1 MIVLICTR
9 KHTTI
14 PYKAA
19 SKFLDQR
26 KGREGNEERGGGGG
40 GGGLFVEEME
50 RGEGGNVVK
59 WGNGEGVPCSWRK
72 WRGGRGEGC
81 EMGEMERGEGGK
93 GGVLFRIGNGEGGR
107 GGIL

>member
-40 GGGLFVEEME
+40 GGAVRRGNGEGGGGECCEMGKWRGGGSLFVEEME
-50 RGEGGNVVK
+50 RGEGEKVVK
-59 WGNGEGVPCSWRK
+59 WGN
-72 WRGGRGEGC
+72 
-81 EMGEMERGEGGK
+81 
-93 GGVLFRIGNGEGGR
+93 
-107 GGIL
+107 

>member
-40 GGGLFVEEME
+40 GLFVEEME
-50 RGEGGNVVK
+50 REEGGNVVK
-59 WGNGEGVPCSWRK
+59 WGNGEGGGGGVPCLWRK
-72 WRGGRGEGC
+72 WRGG
-81 EMGEMERGEGGK
+81 K
-93 GGVLFRIGNGEGGR
+93 GRRL
-107 GGIL
+107 